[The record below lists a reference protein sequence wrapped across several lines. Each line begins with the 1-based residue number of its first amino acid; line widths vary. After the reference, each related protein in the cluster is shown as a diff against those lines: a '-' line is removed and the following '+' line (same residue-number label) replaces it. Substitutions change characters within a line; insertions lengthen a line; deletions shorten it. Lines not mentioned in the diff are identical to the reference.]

1 MRPKPSDAGWASA
14 AIHSATTTPMTQPAV
29 PETRVAA
36 NERRT
41 PSTRPMSALA
51 TSANTNAGTSN
62 QSSSPRRSKTEAA
75 SVVVM
80 SDVQR

>member
-1 MRPKPSDAGWASA
+1 
-14 AIHSATTTPMTQPAV
+14 
-29 PETRVAA
+29 
-36 NERRT
+36 
-41 PSTRPMSALA
+41 MSALA